1 MEGNE
6 HLVAGAEIAVPPAF
20 RAEHAAQGGRQLSR
34 AISGDA
40 ELDERPQ
47 LRLAGLGVPGRD
59 GFAQHWNCD
68 DGTIEEF
75 GQARDALHQ
84 HCAEIG
90 RDPRRSGLSAQARF
104 GGDPA
109 STSATAAA
117 YAQAGAQLLI
127 ISLPPPHT
135 PAVLEPLATALRE
148 LC

>member
-1 MEGNE
+1 MRF
-6 HLVAGAEIAVPPAF
+6 AIKTSPQDTTWDAMRQRPPAYP
-20 RAEHAAQGGRQLSR
+20 AHAAR
-34 AISGDA
+34 
-40 ELDERPQ
+40 
-47 LRLAGLGVPGRD
+47 
-59 GFAQHWNCD
+59 FAQHWNCD
-68 DGTIEEF
+68 DRTIEEV

-90 RDPRRSGLSAQARF
+90 RDPVQIRLSAQARF